1 MAHAPRDI
9 GDRVGWPGVRLWL
22 LDLSE
27 APAAERAA
35 CLTETERQRA
45 ARFAFAH
52 DRRRYL
58 AAHVQ
63 LHELLQAQRQ
73 AHVPGAPRD
82 IAFTVGPQGKPR
94 LAGAAA
100 PHFNLSH
107 CADAGVLALGGAA
120 ELGVDLERLR
130 PVDDLDALARRCFT
144 PGEQHE
150 LAAAQTTE
158 RDRLFL
164 QGWTRK
170 EACLKAI
177 GSGLSLEPAEFH
189 AGLAAEDL
197 AVTLHWDGREWTLEL
212 RSFAVDGW
220 IGAIARIRTTG

>member
-22 LDLSE
+22 LDLSSD
-27 APAAERAA
+27 PPAERTMR
-35 CLTETERQRA
+35 LTEAERQRA
-45 ARFAFAH
+45 GRFAFAH

-63 LHELLQAQRQ
+63 LHELLHAQRQ

-82 IAFTVGPQGKPR
+82 IGFTIGPQGKPR
-94 LAGAAA
+94 LAGAA
-100 PHFNLSH
+100 PLHFNLSH
-107 CADAGVLALGGAA
+107 CGDAGVLALGGAA
-120 ELGVDLERLR
+120 ELGADLERLR

-144 PGEQHE
+144 PDEQHE
-150 LAAAQTTE
+150 LAAAPTTD

-189 AGLAAEDL
+189 AGLAAEDRAL
-197 AVTLHWDGREWTLEL
+197 TLHWDGRDWPIEL
-212 RSFAVDGW
+212 RSFAVDAW
-220 IGAIARIRTTG
+220 VGAIARIRTTG